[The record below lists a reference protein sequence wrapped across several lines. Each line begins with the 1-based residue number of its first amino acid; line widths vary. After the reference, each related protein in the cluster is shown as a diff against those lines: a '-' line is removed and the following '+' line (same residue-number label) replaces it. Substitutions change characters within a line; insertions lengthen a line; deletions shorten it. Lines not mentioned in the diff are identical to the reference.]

1 VPERGLVEVVST
13 LLEGCLGATI
23 GDGST
28 PGAEAVLG
36 ALIGDGSSS
45 ASSLEVTEA
54 VLSEGCLGAKIGDGS
69 SPARSLEVTKA
80 VLGASEYG
88 CPVKVGS
95 SPVAVVSKDPEPSIL
110 VNAQTTSVVPVSAQ
124 TTSSIPSPASSSLV
138 SKVLVKI
145 KGSSGSENSM
155 IRRDFFG
162 PSSAELCFSQD
173 SELSSKSFGGFC
185 VLVAIGVFPACE
197 GEGC

>member
-13 LLEGCLGATI
+13 LLEGCLGATL

-28 PGAEAVLG
+28 LGAKAVLG

-69 SPARSLEVTKA
+69 SLEVTKA
-80 VLGASEYG
+80 VLGASEYE

-185 VLVAIGVFPACE
+185 VLVAIGIFPACE